1 MNRESTQQKDLP
13 LITLGIPV
21 YNAADLIE
29 RTLLSVLN
37 QTYPR
42 IEYLLVDD
50 KGNSMDIV
58 RRVVADHP
66 RHESVRIIDQGC
78 NQGIAVARNT
88 IVEQATGE
96 YLFTMDC
103 DDVITP
109 DCIEL
114 LYTRM
119 QEHPVDFVAA
129 SFVRI
134 DLQGKKYL
142 GCQYTDTLIEG
153 DDHPVARYRYGEN
166 KTLFVAT
173 WNKLYRLD
181 FLRKYNIRC
190 QPGHF
195 NEDPWF
201 TYQVIM
207 NARSC
212 RLLPD
217 CTLYYTYNPK
227 SVSGIA
233 AAKGYSDKIA
243 SQYVEVQHL
252 KSRYIKELNQESFY
266 RSLLTDIM
274 FMSLYHAYRIGI
286 SPQLDST
293 FKRQCLQQLLTPEF
307 ARSAHSGGKRTLRYI
322 LLRMFFS
329 LPLVVKKGIVQLS
342 TFVHLKDV
350 VHRWT
355 HFAV

>member
-1 MNRESTQQKDLP
+1 MQQSELP

-29 RTLLSVLN
+29 HTLLSVLN
-37 QTYPR
+37 QTYPH
-42 IEYLLVDD
+42 IEYLLIDD

-58 RRVVADHP
+58 RQVVAAHP

-88 IVEQATGE
+88 IVDQASGK

-103 DDVITP
+103 DDVITS
-109 DCIEL
+109 DCIEI

-129 SFVRI
+129 SFVRV
-134 DLQGKKYL
+134 DLQGKEYP
-142 GCQYTDTLIEG
+142 GCHYADTLIEG
-153 DDHPVARYRYGEN
+153 DGHPVARYRYEEN

-173 WNKLYRLD
+173 WNKLYNLD

-201 TYQVIM
+201 TYQVVM

-217 CTLYYTYNPK
+217 CTLRYTYNPQ

-252 KSRYIKELNQESFY
+252 KILYIKELNHESFY

-274 FMSLYHAYRIGI
+274 FMSLYHAYRICI
-286 SPQLDST
+286 SPQLESV
-293 FKRQCLQQLLTPEF
+293 FKRQCLRQLLIPKF
-307 ARSAHSGGKRTLRYI
+307 VRPAHSGGKRTIRYV

-329 LPLVVKKGIVQLS
+329 LPLVVKKGMVQLS
-342 TFVHLKDV
+342 TFAHLKEK
-350 VHRWT
+350 VHRWA
-355 HFAV
+355 HFKG